1 MEIEVIQKELTYYR
15 KTFYVELEINKKIVE
30 LTIVEDYNFNG
41 DYTSVDWEQI
51 NDEELEDEESDLI
64 DDWVNAYKYEK
75 VE

>member
-1 MEIEVIQKELTYYR
+1 MEIEVIQKSVTDYR
-15 KTFYVELEINKKIVE
+15 KTFYVELEINKKVIE
-30 LTIVEDYNFNG
+30 ISIQEDYNFNG
-41 DYTSVDWEQI
+41 DYTSVAWEQM